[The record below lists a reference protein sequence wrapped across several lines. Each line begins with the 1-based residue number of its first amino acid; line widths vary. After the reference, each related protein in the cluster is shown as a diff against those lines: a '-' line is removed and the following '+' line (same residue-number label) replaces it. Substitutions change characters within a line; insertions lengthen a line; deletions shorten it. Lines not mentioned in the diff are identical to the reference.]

1 MPVKEIIHFKTNIS
15 EYLEGLPKI
24 TQDRLYRESAT
35 CLAIFRLLPSLAKH
49 FVNALLYVEDPFL
62 KKDLQQWIKPEGA
75 SKLEESWEKLSRLHI
90 LAEKEG
96 YIIMNKTFRENYRN
110 CLTGGGEHQSFG
122 VPPSS
127 NDKHRPENIIE
138 FLDDYAKKQ
147 WESILHYM
155 VGTRTKRPGRGVVN
169 LLTESGLM
177 AERHDGDEDPQIT
190 NRGFQFLLQ
199 DINTQVWAFL
209 LQYLELA
216 GILKMDLVEVL
227 NFYFLLGSL
236 ELGQDYSIDQLTPTQ
251 QQLIEDLA
259 YYGLV
264 YRRKKSSRR
273 YYPTRLATTLTSG
286 TNMTFTKQHSIS
298 IINPLA
304 VKDTPTEQGFIVLE
318 TNYKLYA
325 YTNSQLQISVLNLF
339 CELTGRYSN
348 MVTGMLTRD
357 SARKALM
364 SGITA
369 NQIISYLASHAHPQ
383 MKQKSPV
390 LPLTVIDQIRLWEME
405 RNRLQDTDAFL
416 YTEFKSDRDFNSIL
430 EHAYKLGI
438 IIWANPTRRVF
449 AVTEDGHPQ
458 IREFI
463 KKRMKKNGPQ
473 ASGSSSKI
481 IGLAFVLAV
490 GFLLAILS
498 CALNNKW
505 WPLFVVATFVIAPL
519 PNWIFGGCSN
529 GDDFYSENSS
539 SLKDFGQF
547 LTGILIVTGFALP
560 FTLAHAGITYAAMAM
575 SIGGG
580 ILVYSTRQQ
589 CKSNNKGR
597 QCVWICAD
605 YTDCPNTGGT
615 CSNGVCLYDSDQT
628 LNITSTSST
637 PTRTPAVVSDKSFE
651 KIFLTMLI
659 LVVVGAGIFGIWWY
673 RRRRIRI
680 HRFQT
685 LVSNTPRNSI
695 ISTSNTLT
703 RGMEERGDFL
713 DVRGISPREIP
724 HDNRSSSNDDV
735 VHQAAAL
742 TVGSGDNIT
751 YGAGVGGTSGGVA
764 GGGDFEANTEIEEPL
779 NETTIYGDTGASTS
793 SIDLSAE
800 GIHPHHGEPYPDDE

>member
-1 MPVKEIIHFKTNIS
+1 MPAKEIVHFKTNIY
-15 EYLEGLPKI
+15 EYLEALPKA
-24 TQDRLYRESAT
+24 TQERLYRESAT

-49 FVNALLYVEDPFL
+49 FVNALLFVEDPFL
-62 KKDLQQWIKPEGA
+62 KKDLEQWIKPKGA
-75 SKLEESWEKLSRLHI
+75 SKFEESWEKLSRLHI

-127 NDKHRPENIIE
+127 KDKHRPENTIE
-138 FLDDYAKKQ
+138 YLDSYAKKQ

-177 AERHDGDEDPQIT
+177 AERHEGDEDPQIT
-190 NRGFQFLLQ
+190 NKGFQFLLQ

-216 GILKMDLVEVL
+216 GKEKNPQSNYPSNKILKMDLVEVL

-286 TNMTFTKQHSIS
+286 TMSFTKQHPGN

-304 VKDTPTEQGFIVLE
+304 VKDMPTEQGFIILE

-348 MVTGMLTRD
+348 MVTGKLSRD

-369 NQIISYLASHAHPQ
+369 NQIISYLTSHAHPQ

-416 YTEFKSDRDFNSIL
+416 YTEFKSERDFNSIL
-430 EHAYKLGI
+430 DHAYKLGI
-438 IIWANPTRRVF
+438 IIWANKAKRMF

-473 ASGSSSKI
+473 AGGSSSK
-481 IGLAFVLAV
+481 
-490 GFLLAILS
+490 S
-498 CALNNKW
+498 
-505 WPLFVVATFVIAPL
+505 
-519 PNWIFGGCSN
+519 
-529 GDDFYSENSS
+529 
-539 SLKDFGQF
+539 
-547 LTGILIVTGFALP
+547 
-560 FTLAHAGITYAAMAM
+560 
-575 SIGGG
+575 
-580 ILVYSTRQQ
+580 
-589 CKSNNKGR
+589 
-597 QCVWICAD
+597 
-605 YTDCPNTGGT
+605 
-615 CSNGVCLYDSDQT
+615 
-628 LNITSTSST
+628 
-637 PTRTPAVVSDKSFE
+637 
-651 KIFLTMLI
+651 
-659 LVVVGAGIFGIWWY
+659 
-673 RRRRIRI
+673 
-680 HRFQT
+680 
-685 LVSNTPRNSI
+685 
-695 ISTSNTLT
+695 
-703 RGMEERGDFL
+703 
-713 DVRGISPREIP
+713 
-724 HDNRSSSNDDV
+724 
-735 VHQAAAL
+735 
-742 TVGSGDNIT
+742 
-751 YGAGVGGTSGGVA
+751 
-764 GGGDFEANTEIEEPL
+764 
-779 NETTIYGDTGASTS
+779 
-793 SIDLSAE
+793 
-800 GIHPHHGEPYPDDE
+800 